1 MSKIKGIK
9 FKPSKG
15 YKYLKTLEVGSRFK
29 TESGTEGILLEINSG
44 SASVRITKVN
54 IHRSDRFALDDKYY
68 LGKKII
74 APDTNV
80 KQIKQKQ

>member
-1 MSKIKGIK
+1 MSRVKRLK

-15 YKYLKTLEVGSRFK
+15 YKYLKTLDVGSKFK
-29 TESGTEGILLEINSG
+29 TESGTEGILLDVNSG
-44 SASVRITKVN
+44 SALVRITKVN
-54 IHRSDRFALDDKYY
+54 IHRSEDGKHY

>member
-54 IHRSDRFALDDKYY
+54 IHHSEDNKYY
-68 LGKKII
+68 LGNRII

>member
-1 MSKIKGIK
+1 MSRVKRLK

-15 YKYLKTLEVGSRFK
+15 YKYLKTLDVGSKFK
-29 TESGTEGILLEINSG
+29 TESGMEGILLDVNSG
-44 SASVRITKVN
+44 SALVRITKVN
-54 IHRSDRFALDDKYY
+54 IHHSEDDKYY